1 MRLLALRSIVLLS
14 SFVTLA
20 CSSDSPPMR
29 DNASTTGAS
38 AEDIAR
44 WQATAERV
52 TITRDDWGVP
62 HVRGATDADVV
73 FGVMYAQ
80 AEDDFTRIEQN
91 YLNAMGRL
99 AEAEG
104 ESAIYQDLR
113 MKLFINP
120 DSMRA
125 KYEASGDSLKV
136 LMNAFADGLN
146 FYLHTHQE
154 TKPRVITRFEPWMA
168 LTFSEGSIGGDIE
181 SISLRDLRAFYE
193 PRNATA
199 AVGSSASMQVA
210 FEESVPTPRAIEPGG
225 SNGFAI
231 APSRSASG
239 HALLLINPHTS
250 FFFRAEAQMTSD
262 EGLNAYGAMTWG
274 QFFIYQGF
282 NERTGWMHTSTGA
295 DAIDEYAE
303 TITESPDGITYAFGT
318 EQRAV
323 VSQQITVPF
332 KSDTGMATRTFTVY
346 RTHHGPI
353 VREADGKWIAIKL
366 MEEPVKALTQSYWR
380 TKQRDFAGFKQT
392 MQLYTNSSNN
402 TVFADGDGSIAYFHA
417 NFIPK
422 RDPRF
427 DWERPV
433 DGSNPA
439 TEWQGIHTV
448 DESPLIKDPA
458 NGWLQN
464 TNNWPYSVIG
474 AGSPK
479 PSAFPKYMD
488 YFGENPRGIHAVRV
502 LENRTNMTL
511 DSLIAAAYD
520 NELTAFETLLP
531 VLFRDYDALPAAS
544 PLKAKLADQIAALR
558 AWDRRYSLTSTETS
572 LAIYFGENLWRT
584 VSADAARDRVNTYVY
599 METRATP
606 AQRIEAL
613 SAASDTLA
621 AHFGSWQTAWGEIN
635 RFQRITGDIVQPFN
649 DASPSVAVPFA
660 SSRWGSLA
668 AFGAATFNGTKKLYG
683 TRGNSFVAA
692 VEFGPR
698 VKAKAVVAGGQN
710 GNPSSPHFMDQAE
723 RYARGEF
730 RDVYFYPDELSSHT
744 ERTYKPGQP

>member
-1 MRLLALRSIVLLS
+1 MRPFALRSLVLAGVVL
-14 SFVTLA
+14 FLA
-20 CSSDSPPMR
+20 CSSDSAPS
-29 DNASTTGAS
+29 NASA
-38 AEDIAR
+38 DNPDLAR

-62 HVRGATDADVV
+62 HVRAATDADVV

-99 AEAEG
+99 AEADG

-113 MKLFINP
+113 MKMFIDP

-125 KYEASGDSLKV
+125 KYDASADSLKV

-146 FYLHTHQE
+146 FYLHSYPDTR
-154 TKPRVITRFEPWMA
+154 PRVITRFEPWMA

-193 PRNATA
+193 SRSA
-199 AVGSSASMQVA
+199 ANSASAPSTAVWKLA
-210 FEESVPTPRAIEPGG
+210 VLEPLPTPRAVEPGG

-295 DAIDEYAE
+295 DAMDEYAE
-303 TITESPDGITYAFGT
+303 TVSETPSGITYKFGAEDRVMT
-318 EQRAV
+318 AR
-323 VSQQITVPF
+323 QITVPF
-332 KSDTGMATRTFTVY
+332 RGDSGLSSRTFTVY

-392 MQLYTNSSNN
+392 MELYTNSSNN
-402 TVFADGDGSIAYFHA
+402 TVFADANGSIAYFHA

-422 RDPRF
+422 RDASF

-448 DESPLIKDPA
+448 AESPLIKDPA

-474 AGSPK
+474 TGSPK
-479 PSAFPKYMD
+479 PTDYPKYMD
-488 YFGENPRGIHAVRV
+488 YFGENPRGVHAVRV
-502 LENRTNMTL
+502 LRNRTNMTL

-531 VLFRDYDALPAAS
+531 GLFRDYDALPAAS
-544 PLKAKLADQIAALR
+544 PLKAKLAGQVAALR

-572 LAIYFGENLWRT
+572 LAVYFGENLWRT
-584 VSADAARDRVNTYVY
+584 VSAEAARARVSTYVF
-599 METRATP
+599 MEQRATP
-606 AQRIEAL
+606 TQRLEAL

-621 AHFGSWQTAWGEIN
+621 AHFGTWQTAWGEIN
-635 RFQRITGDIVQPFN
+635 RFQRITGDIVQPFT
-649 DASPSVAVPFA
+649 DVGPSVAVPFA

-668 AFGAATFNGTKKLYG
+668 AFGAATFNGTKRLYG
-683 TRGNSFVAA
+683 TRGNSFVAV

-698 VKAKAVVAGGQN
+698 VRAKAIVAGGQS
-710 GNPSSPHFMDQAE
+710 GDPSSPHFIDQAE

-730 RDVYFYPDELSSHT
+730 RDVYFYPDELAART
-744 ERTYKPGQP
+744 ERTYKPGQK